1 MTRIVSRRFWV
12 AALAAPSLLVLAARA
27 EENIITK
34 TIPTKPGQKL
44 TMNVDRGDIEIR
56 THSADNVDIKVVR
69 ELPKI
74 SLGKSQDIFTKHSV
88 EISEASDGVRI
99 KAEMP
104 RKLLSGWFN
113 PANRLSVHYTIT
125 VPERYDLDVS
135 TAGGNVSVGAIE
147 GQAKCR
153 TSGGDIKLG
162 AIRGGVNARTSGGNV
177 TLAGATGDSNL
188 HTSGGDIDVST
199 VTGNVTARTSGGTI
213 EITRVS
219 GTVIA
224 DTSGGDIHVK
234 EAIGPVTAHT
244 SGGTVT
250 AQLTESPKAQSS
262 FKTSGGDVN
271 VTLPANVAVDLAAR
285 TSGGDVGSDFPG
297 DYNKEKNRYTAKL
310 NGGGPGMV
318 LETSG
323 GSIHVRRR

>member
-1 MTRIVSRRFWV
+1 MSTKRSKATW
-12 AALAAPSLLVLAARA
+12 LASLVVLSLAVHA

-34 TIPTKPGQKL
+34 AIATKPGQKL

-56 THSADNVDIKVVR
+56 THAAETVDIKVVR
-69 ELPKI
+69 ELPKT
-74 SLGKSQDIFTKHSV
+74 SLSKAQDIFTKHSV
-88 EISEASDGVRI
+88 EISDASDGVRI

-104 RKLLSGWFN
+104 RKLLSGWLN
-113 PANRLSVHYTIT
+113 PVNRLSVHYTIA

-135 TAGGNVSVGAIE
+135 TAGGNVTVGAIE

-177 TLAGATGDSNL
+177 KLAGATGDNDL

-199 VTGNVTARTSGGTI
+199 VTGNVTARTSGGNI
-213 EITRVS
+213 EITKVS
-219 GTVIA
+219 GRVIA

-234 EAIGPVTAHT
+234 EANGPVAAHT

-250 AQLTESPKAQSS
+250 ALLTESPKGQSS

-271 VTLPANVAVDLAAR
+271 VTLPPNVAVDLTAR

-310 NGGGPGMV
+310 NGGGPDMV